1 MWESRPLPKIIRK
14 PPSPLSAQGGLLLS
28 ALCCRA
34 CKTPQ
39 LREFPNQPSA
49 SFLPSFLPSFGTCIS
64 PRLMR
69 GGQPHDD
76 QILRLDVHC
85 RRAGNPACRS
95 GQYLWRIQADARLA
109 LRLCSFLPFDSYR
122 HARCRFS
129 AFAHFAAGR
138 GRLPDGQYCY

>member
-49 SFLPSFLPSFGTCIS
+49 SFLPPFLPY
-64 PRLMR
+64 
-69 GGQPHDD
+69 
-76 QILRLDVHC
+76 VH
-85 RRAGNPACRS
+85 
-95 GQYLWRIQADARLA
+95 
-109 LRLCSFLPFDSYR
+109 LPPPY
-122 HARCRFS
+122 AEWTTT
-129 AFAHFAAGR
+129 
-138 GRLPDGQYCY
+138 